1 MEKKINAVNVL
12 DFTTLNHRS
21 SIPLLTIYKTT
32 CDSSRRLT
40 KYDVD
45 NDGMGRWAHK
55 ESEYLGMHHRSSSSL
70 SVFRRTYYFPVP

>member
-1 MEKKINAVNVL
+1 MEKINAVNVL

-21 SIPLLTIYKTT
+21 TINKTT

-55 ESEYLGMHHRSSSSL
+55 ESEYLGMHHRQSWSL
-70 SVFRRTYYFPVP
+70 SVFRRT

>member
-1 MEKKINAVNVL
+1 MEKINAVNVL

-55 ESEYLGMHHRSSSSL
+55 ESECRNLD
-70 SVFRRTYYFPVP
+70 FFPITLMLKNTS